1 MSDPRPFN
9 HTEMM
14 ITAARAVGKIDALGN
29 RGCTLVS
36 VDEISAMACVLVLFG
51 LCPIPPGATK
61 IPDPLIVKTE
71 V

>member
-1 MSDPRPFN
+1 MADPRPFD
-9 HTEMM
+9 HSEMLV
-14 ITAARAVGKIDALGN
+14 TAARAVGKIDAHGN

-51 LCPIPPGATK
+51 LIPIVPGATE
-61 IPDPLIVKTE
+61 IPDPLIVKAE